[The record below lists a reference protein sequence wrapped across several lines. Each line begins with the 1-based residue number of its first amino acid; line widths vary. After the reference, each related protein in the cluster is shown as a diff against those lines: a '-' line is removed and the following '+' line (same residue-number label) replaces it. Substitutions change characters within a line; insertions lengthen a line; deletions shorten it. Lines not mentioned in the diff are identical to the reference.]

1 MPYKSNNTNQQSK
14 RPHGSPTQTEQ
25 PKGTGDLPVNVRDEA
40 TEERLEQ
47 EAIDAGLRHPNRN
60 LDKPDLDKPAYS

>member
-1 MPYKSNNTNQQSK
+1 MSDNSKQNQQSQNAP
-14 RPHGSPTQTEQ
+14 RNPEAETQS
-25 PKGTGDLPVNVRDEA
+25 KADALPVGDFDEQ

-60 LDKPDLDKPAYS
+60 LDKPALDKPAYN

>member
-14 RPHGSPTQTEQ
+14 ENHGSPSQTEQ
-25 PKGTGDLPVNVRDEA
+25 PKAAGNMPVNEQDEETQA
-40 TEERLEQ
+40 RLEQ

-60 LDKPDLDKPAYS
+60 LDKPDIDKPPYS